1 MLISQMNAEELS
13 REQITKVVFGS
24 ESEVDDGTQSVDI
37 IFVFDGKNLD
47 RVWKA
52 VELYKNGRAPY
63 ILFAGGDRFGEWEQP
78 EAAMMRDE
86 AMKMGVPSESILIET
101 MSNHTK
107 ENVIASLIVLDR
119 ALGLQQIQRL
129 LFVSAPSHM
138 RRCQLLLKT
147 FMPPW
152 YEYVWCPDNR
162 SQGKRDNW
170 WTEPVE
176 EKRAIGELKK
186 VIRGVKGRY
195 FIDADIDI

>member
-1 MLISQMNAEELS
+1 MLISQMKPEALS
-13 REQITKVVFGS
+13 REQITKVVFGV
-24 ESEVDDGTQSVDI
+24 ESEVDDGTQLADI
-37 IFVFDGKNLD
+37 IFVFGGKNLD

-52 VELYKNGRAPY
+52 VELYNDGRAPY
-63 ILFAGGDRFGEWEQP
+63 ILFAGGDRFGEWDQP
-78 EAAMMRDE
+78 EATMMRDE
-86 AMKMGVPSESILIET
+86 AVKMGVPPESIFIET

-152 YEYVWCPDNR
+152 YEFVWSPDHR
-162 SQGKRDNW
+162 AKGRRDNW
-170 WTEPVE
+170 WIEPVE
-176 EKRAIGELKK
+176 VKRAMGELHK
-186 VIRGVKGRY
+186 VISGVKGRY
-195 FIDADIDI
+195 FMDAEIDI